1 MRKFRSI
8 GKILLL
14 LNLCEPFAFV
24 MAATCLIDPLA
35 GPVATSLFGSYRRGQ
50 GGTVHQD
57 LDLVPKKRVKGQ
69 PTPLYAAAKG
79 KIVFA
84 DFREGGYGNSI
95 VIKR

>member
-8 GKILLL
+8 IKILLL

-57 LDLVPKKRVKGQ
+57 LDLVPKKELRVNQHHCTQPQRVKSYLQ
-69 PTPLYAAAKG
+69 
-79 KIVFA
+79 FSE
-84 DFREGGYGNSI
+84 REGT
-95 VIKR
+95 VIL